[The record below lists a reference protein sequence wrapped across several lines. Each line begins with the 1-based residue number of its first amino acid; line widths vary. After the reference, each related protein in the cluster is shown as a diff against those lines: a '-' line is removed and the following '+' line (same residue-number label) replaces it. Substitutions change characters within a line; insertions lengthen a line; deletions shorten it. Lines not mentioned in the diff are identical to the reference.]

1 MSKKDERISD
11 KAESEE
17 ALEKSK
23 KKKKPCLIIRILKFF
38 IPWKG
43 DSVGDVI
50 RKLIFAASLAVFII
64 TAVPLLTDV
73 AEMYHDEK
81 ISQELNDI
89 YIPEKDPIVIEKYEE
104 EGLPLPS
111 FDALLDINKDV
122 VGYIRI
128 NGTSINYPVVRGED
142 NDHYLNHDIYG
153 NINKSGTVMMD
164 YRNDIKKNDKSDNF
178 IVYGHNMAIG
188 TYFAGLNE
196 YWRTLYDSYE
206 SPSMKMYKEH
216 PTITFNTL
224 YEQSE
229 WKIFAIGLYNTNYNH
244 GEVFDYIN
252 KLSFRNSEEFNDYI
266 IEIMDRSDIFTDVDI
281 QYGDDILTL
290 STCVWPY
297 PDNKYIRL
305 GVFARK
311 VRKGESKKVNVDV
324 AKVNANVKRWQW
336 VYDYV
341 AKQMGVQSYDWS
353 YSTWDRSK
361 LLSYTQ
367 EEADEDGYIFP
378 SR

>member
-1 MSKKDERISD
+1 MSKKNKKLTDD
-11 KAESEE
+11 VQTEST
-17 ALEKSK
+17 AK
-23 KKKKPCLIIRILKFF
+23 KKKKPCLIVRFFKFF

-43 DSVGDVI
+43 DSAGDVI
-50 RKLIFAASLAVFII
+50 RKLIFVASLTVFII

-73 AEMYHDEK
+73 AEMHHDEK
-81 ISQELNDI
+81 ISQELADI
-89 YIPEKDPIVIEKYEE
+89 YIPDEDPIVIEKAEE
-104 EGLPLPS
+104 QGVPLPS

-122 VGYIRI
+122 VGYIQI
-128 NGTSINYPVVRGED
+128 KDTSISYPVVRGED
-142 NDHYLNHDIYG
+142 NDYYLNHDIYG
-153 NINKSGTVMMD
+153 SVNKSGTIMMD
-164 YRNDIKKNDKSDNF
+164 YRNDISKNDTSDNY

-188 TYFAGLNE
+188 TFFAGLND

-206 SPSMKMYKEH
+206 SPSMEMYKKH
-216 PTITFNTL
+216 PTIIFNTL
-224 YEQSE
+224 YDQSE

-244 GEVFDYIN
+244 GEVYDYIN
-252 KLSFRNSEEFNDYI
+252 TLKFDNAEHFNDYI
-266 IEIMDRSDIFTDVDI
+266 IDIMDRSDIFTDVDI

-297 PDNKYIRL
+297 PDNEYIRL
-305 GVFARK
+305 GIFARK
-311 VRKGESKKVNVDV
+311 VREGESKEVNVDV
-324 AKVNANVKRWQW
+324 AKVNANVKRWKW

-341 AKQMGVQSYDWS
+341 AGQMGVESYDWS

-367 EEADEDGYIFP
+367 KEADEDGYIFP

>member
-1 MSKKDERISD
+1 MSKKDKELIED
-11 KAESEE
+11 TQTEITAD
-17 ALEKSK
+17 EKK
-23 KKKKPCLIIRILKFF
+23 EKKKKPCLIIRIFKFF

-43 DSVGDVI
+43 DSAGDVI
-50 RKLIFAASLAVFII
+50 RKLIFIASLAVFII

-89 YIPEKDPIVIEKYEE
+89 YIPDEDPIVIEKAEE
-104 EGLPLPS
+104 EGVPLPS
-111 FDALLDINKDV
+111 FDKLLEINKDV

-128 NGTSINYPVVRGED
+128 NGTAINYPVVRGEN
-142 NDHYLNHDIYG
+142 NDDYLNHDIYG
-153 NINKSGTVMMD
+153 NPNRSGTIMMD
-164 YRNDIKKNDKSDNF
+164 YRNDIRKNDKSDNYV
-178 IVYGHNMAIG
+178 VYGHNMAIG
-188 TYFAGLNE
+188 TFFSGLND
-196 YWRTLYDSYE
+196 YWRTLYDSYDGA
-206 SPSMKMYKEH
+206 SIKMYKEH

-229 WKIFAIGLYNTNYNH
+229 RKIFAIGLFNTNYNH

-252 KLSFRNSEEFNDYI
+252 KLDFEDAEDFNDYI
-266 IEIMDRSDIFTDVDI
+266 IDIMDRSDIFTDVDI

-297 PDNKYIRL
+297 PDNEYIRL

-311 VRKGESKKVNVDV
+311 VRPGESKEVNVNV
-324 AKVNANVKRWQW
+324 AKVNAYVKRWQW

-353 YSTWDRSK
+353 YSTWDRRK
-361 LLSYTQ
+361 LLSYTK
-367 EEADEDGYIFP
+367 EEADADGYIFQ
-378 SR
+378 